1 MSDPNTIEIETLRE
15 LISGFFDYFVPK
27 GGVSVVPRGPFSRA
41 IEHMGGCENC
51 GGDPFQHKDWCE
63 EPTPYDD
70 IVEDG
75 GLPEAREAAA
85 AWTPDPKPVES
96 AEYVAKAIANT
107 AYNLGFAPAL
117 ELVEASAMSHIKV
130 IIAKTSETVRAERD
144 AYWRE
149 KVGELERQKN
159 GAYTERNRLVAL
171 ASKLFPSW
179 LERHPESDVEWED
192 DWRWIVFVRLP
203 TGQASWHIHDSELET
218 FDHLG
223 RQSGNSWDGHSD
235 EEKYRRV
242 DAIMAEVLGD
252 E

>member
-96 AEYVAKAIANT
+96 AVRKPEEVFYKDEISINGVGGSWEEVQRV
-107 AYNLGFAPAL
+107 LRSWEL
-117 ELVEASAMSHIKV
+117 EI
-130 IIAKTSETVRAERD
+130 RAERD
-144 AYWRE
+144 AYWRGQLDITKRE
-149 KVGELERQKN
+149 ALEFSRAQGDANRELR
-159 GAYTERNRLVAL
+159 RRL
-171 ASKLFPSW
+171 
-179 LERHPESDVEWED
+179 
-192 DWRWIVFVRLP
+192 
-203 TGQASWHIHDSELET
+203 
-218 FDHLG
+218 
-223 RQSGNSWDGHSD
+223 
-235 EEKYRRV
+235 
-242 DAIMAEVLGD
+242 AEVLGNED

>member
-85 AWTPDPKPVES
+85 AWTPDPNPVES
-96 AEYVAKAIANT
+96 AEEFLRESGWLSCEECVSNQDHPTHSMTEVCDQTHAVRMAARDATI
-107 AYNLGFAPAL
+107 
-117 ELVEASAMSHIKV
+117 
-130 IIAKTSETVRAERD
+130 RAERD
-144 AYWRE
+144 DYWKGKMKETLSGTWANGWAYC
-149 KVGELERQKN
+149 N
-159 GAYTERNRLVAL
+159 A
-171 ASKLFPSW
+171 
-179 LERHPESDVEWED
+179 HPTVRWTGVPILSRARA
-192 DWRWIVFVRLP
+192 DWV
-203 TGQASWHIHDSELET
+203 
-218 FDHLG
+218 
-223 RQSGNSWDGHSD
+223 N
-235 EEKYRRV
+235 
-242 DAIMAEVLGD
+242 AIMAEVLGD
-252 E
+252 DDGEV